1 MLIPQARDF
10 SLFAGN
16 CGCRASDRLPIPQI
30 SANRAAFGKRCV
42 ADLVFTK

>member
-10 SLFAGN
+10 SLFGGN